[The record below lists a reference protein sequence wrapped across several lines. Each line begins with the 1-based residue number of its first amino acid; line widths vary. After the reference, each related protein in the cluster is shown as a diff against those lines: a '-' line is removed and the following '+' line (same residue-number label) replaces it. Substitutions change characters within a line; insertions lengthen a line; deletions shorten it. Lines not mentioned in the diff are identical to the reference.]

1 MKLSAL
7 FPESRDVT
15 KVIELAQQCEEAG
28 LHGMVLGSAFGFDTF
43 MALAAAGPH
52 TDRILLGTAVV
63 PTWPR
68 HPLVMA
74 QQAATA
80 NALCGGRFRLGI
92 GPSHKPVMGM
102 YGVDYS
108 RPIRHVRE
116 YLTVVKALL
125 DEGNVSFKGELYR
138 VKAYLDVEGGGR
150 PPVFLAAL
158 HEQMCRTA
166 GALAD
171 GVLPWLAPPAYVAE
185 VIVPNVAKGAA
196 DAGRPAPPVIAEIPV
211 VVSTDVAA
219 VREIVRRELAMYLYM
234 PFYVDV
240 MARSGIPDTEGAA
253 QNGWT
258 DAMIDALVPWG
269 DEDALAKAAQSY
281 LDAGAAEVVFS
292 PFGQDDATMI
302 RVLGGIAKG

>member
-7 FPESRDVT
+7 FPESRDVA
-15 KVIELAQQCEEAG
+15 KVIELAQECEEAG
-28 LHGMVLGSAFGFDTF
+28 LHGIVLGSGFGFDPV

-52 TDRILLGTAVV
+52 TSRIHLATAVV

-68 HPLVMA
+68 HPVVMA

-80 NALCGGRFRLGI
+80 NALCGGRFRLGV
-92 GPSHKPVMGM
+92 GPSHRPVMGM
-102 YGVDYS
+102 YGVDYE

-116 YLTVVKALL
+116 YLTVLKALL
-125 DEGNVSFKGELYR
+125 SEGKVAFKGELYR
-138 VKAYLDVEGGGR
+138 VNAFLDVEGGGN
-150 PPVFLAAL
+150 PPVMLAAL

-171 GVLPWLAPPAYVAE
+171 GVLPWLAPAAYVAE

-211 VVSTDVAA
+211 VVSTDLEQ
-219 VREIVRRELAMYLYM
+219 VREIVKRELAMYLYM

-240 MARSGIPDTEGAA
+240 LQRAGIPDAEGAA
-253 QNGWT
+253 QSGWT
-258 DAMIDALVPWG
+258 DAMIDALIPWG
-269 DEDALAKAAQSY
+269 DESALARAAQSY
-281 LDAGAAEVVFS
+281 LDAGASEVVFS
-292 PFGQDDATMI
+292 PFGQDEKTMI
-302 RVLGGIAKG
+302 RVLGAVARG